1 MLTEFSIKNF
11 RALEDVKLTNL
22 ARVNLIGGKNGVG
35 KTSVLEALWV
45 FAVPTR
51 PDIGYRIADFRDFGA
66 FSPSSV
72 FLDLFYDLDKN
83 AKISLRGKGDQ
94 PASSKSLSISLR
106 EDSGAIEPIGN
117 GAQTDQDVL
126 SAAPRALSSNW
137 IVFDY
142 SNDAGNRFETF
153 GVWAEQASMLPNYPV
168 PGTNRGVFI
177 FPRHESKIPPTQFL
191 SPNLKVTPSE
201 IADRFGQLQMQRRD
215 QEALA
220 FVKAVGPLVENL
232 VAIKLGDE
240 VVLHAELQG
249 QRTLMPVKMLGEGG
263 FKALEFALAV
273 SSNPNGTVLIDEIE
287 NGLHHSIMGSVFRR
301 LFDLA
306 EENNVQVFATTHSW
320 ECVKAAHDALGPI
333 GHRFAYH
340 RIGTRKGKARSV
352 HYDDDMLQVA
362 FETGWDIR

>member
-51 PDIGYRIADFRDFGA
+51 PDIGYRIADFRGIGA
-66 FSPSSV
+66 FSPSSM
-72 FLDLFYDLDKN
+72 FLDLFNGMDKG
-83 AKISLRGKGDQ
+83 AEISLHGKTDLV
-94 PASSKSLSISLR
+94 ASWKSLSISLR
-106 EDSGAIEPIGN
+106 EESGAIEPIGN
-117 GAQTDQDVL
+117 GSQTDQDVL
-126 SAAPRALSSNW
+126 SAIPRALSSNW
-137 IVFDY
+137 IVFNYED
-142 SNDAGNRFETF
+142 DRGERFETV
-153 GVWAEQASMLPNYPV
+153 GVWAEQTGILSNLPIS
-168 PGTNRGVFI
+168 GINRGI
-177 FPRHESKIPPTQFL
+177 YIHPRHQLTLPSTRFL
-191 SPNLKVTPSE
+191 SPNLAAAHGDL
-201 IADRFGQLQMQRRD
+201 ADRFGQLQMQRRE

-220 FVKAVGPLVENL
+220 FVKAVGPLVDNL
-232 VAIKLGDE
+232 VAIKVDDE

-287 NGLHHSIMGSVFRR
+287 NGLHHSIMESVFQR
-301 LFDLA
+301 LFELA
-306 EENNVQVFATTHSW
+306 EEYDVQVFATTHSW
-320 ECVKAAHDALGPI
+320 ECVKAAHEALGPV

-340 RIGTRKGKARSV
+340 RIGTRKDKARSI
-352 HYDDDMLQVA
+352 HYDDDMLRVA